1 MSAQKK
7 QSERDA
13 QSRHETHLRQSSAW
27 DEAHPSP
34 ARQLQSRLHAQLS
47 PEFLP
52 VWTRYVT
59 LFLAFTLAG
68 AWML

>member
-1 MSAQKK
+1 MAAPNK
-7 QSERDA
+7 QIQREPG
-13 QSRHETHLRQSSAW
+13 SREDTRIRKSSGL

-47 PEFLP
+47 PEILP

-59 LFLAFTLAG
+59 LFMAFTLAG
-68 AWML
+68 AWMF